1 MNMTIQEINKNY
13 NRIAEWLDRKELKN
27 VFDGLQGLIAAT
39 GNYNFQ
45 DKLNELQETYK
56 YMLRYRMDGVQDPM
70 QEQIYVQ
77 IQTSLAELADQIK
90 HKALAV
96 ESPLSFY
103 SFRRSLRTQNSV
115 SYENLHQILSSS
127 KDASMVGDVK
137 VREQLETAR
146 QTLFNK
152 LWVSDPLTLS
162 EVSEIQDL
170 LRDEELPFSIGC
182 QIVSALLLGLEEYF
196 DKEKVYLLFDAASHP
211 DQEIHL
217 RALIVLLVV
226 LYKYRKRL
234 HLYPQIDNRM
244 NALAETFPAFSKT
257 IQTIILRF
265 ILARETEKI
274 SHKLQTEILPEMM
287 KMSPN
292 IGKKINLNDLN
303 PEQLGD
309 EMNPEW
315 KDSILANKDF
325 AKKMNEF
332 TELQS
337 EGADVL
343 HSTFV
348 YLKNYPFFREI
359 GNWFLPFCAEHSSL
373 VKGFQ
378 DHAREM
384 DLIDNMT
391 QASFM
396 CDSDKYSLFFSM
408 LELPESAR
416 QMMLGQMNDQ
426 TLEMIRNNKDEI
438 LGKHSKVERIT
449 GQYIQNLYR
458 FYKLYPAH
466 LDFDDIFTYNL
477 DFHNLPI
484 VKPFV
489 SDSKT
494 LMTIADYYLHKNYF
508 QDALALFDQ
517 LAAMNS
523 ENDVLFQK
531 LGYCRQMTDDIEGAL
546 NDYLHADL
554 INPNSKWIIRRIAGC
569 YKTLKQP
576 EKALTYYHRYET
588 LSPDN
593 LSVQISIGH
602 CHLELKNY
610 HEALK
615 YYYKVDYLDTK
626 SHKAW
631 RPIAWCSFLTGK
643 FDQARNYYKKI
654 LSDSPNVQDFLN
666 AGHTEWV
673 LQNMNAALTYYKKA
687 LHLENEDW
695 FKFYEQFEQDIP
707 ELLKAGIE
715 EDEIPLVMDQLK
727 YME

>member
-359 GNWFLPFCAEHSSL
+359 GNWFLPFSAEHSSL

-517 LAAMNS
+517 LAAKNS